1 MHSTETLVA
10 LPQGYRAAP
19 MATGCRST
27 LLVASLGTLERRGY
41 RQAYERHIHPS
52 HLQTITSAVAG
63 VWLPM
68 DLGLAHYR
76 ACDALG
82 LTVGEQ
88 LDLGA
93 EVVTRTTQSL
103 MGTVLIAARAAGAVT
118 VWSMLAKFGQVYTR
132 NFKGG
137 GATVTRVGPKDA
149 RIDVLGLPLAAVPY
163 FRMAYLG
170 SIRAA
175 VDFFAQRAVVAEI
188 RQACSESTLGFRASW
203 V

>member
-1 MHSTETLVA
+1 MLETQTLVP
-10 LPQGYRAAP
+10 LPESYRGAP

-27 LLVASLGTLERRGY
+27 LLVASLGSLERRGH
-41 RQAYERHIHPS
+41 RRAYERNIDPS
-52 HLQTITSAVAG
+52 HLEAITSAVAG

-82 LTVGEQ
+82 LTVSEQ
-88 LDLGA
+88 LELGA
-93 EVVTRTTQSL
+93 EVVVRTTQSF

-132 NFKGG
+132 NFRGG
-137 GATVTRVGPKDA
+137 GAAVTRMGPKDA

-170 SIRAA
+170 SVRAA

-188 RQACSESTLGFRASW
+188 RQACSDSTLCFRAPW